1 MNTTPPTNTNPPT
14 DTVATTPA
22 RGSDGWLWASAA
34 ALSALVLLA
43 TTGAFDRSAHAE
55 MTATTGGYS
64 ALTTDGGSDEVL
76 VVTDDRS
83 ESLMVYQVLS
93 GKKLELLAKHEL
105 PDLFRGA
112 RAQFGQPQP

>member
-1 MNTTPPTNTNPPT
+1 MNTTPTPT
-14 DTVATTPA
+14 TTTTTAGNKP
-22 RGSDGWLWASAA
+22 GDGWLWASAA
-34 ALSALVLLA
+34 ALTALVLLA

-55 MTATTGGYS
+55 MTATTGGYT

-93 GKKLELLAKHEL
+93 GKKLELLDKHEL
-105 PDLFRGA
+105 PDLFRAA
-112 RAQFGQPQP
+112 RTQFGQP

>member
-1 MNTTPPTNTNPPT
+1 MNTTNTTNTPIS
-14 DTVATTPA
+14 TVSTAPI
-22 RGSDGWLWASAA
+22 GQPKSDGWLWASAA
-34 ALSALVLLA
+34 ALTAIVLLA
-43 TTGAFDRSAHAE
+43 TTGAFNRTAYAE
-55 MTATTGGYS
+55 MTATTGGYT

-105 PDLFRGA
+105 PELFRGA
-112 RAQFGQPQP
+112 RVQFGQP